1 MVDCKD
7 IKLCTLELMKSIK
20 RRKPVN
26 KMDEGKIVMLMN
38 VYIDK
43 LIFNIAS
50 LCALLCLKMGVKQI
64 LNNHMSYL
72 IHYINKYCNS
82 SRITSKSTTV
92 IVSIKGGSG
101 QKQSQQKQSQQQSQ
115 KQSQQQSQKQSQ
127 QQSQQQSQLSQGGM
141 RGGAFNTAAFFG
153 VDESRHYRAENVSGD
168 IMNIDFA
175 NNVARPA
182 LGLQMT
188 GGACS
193 KLNKAVKKK
202 MKKIFNNFNVKI
214 SDKMLDV
221 IMEKFNDILKE
232 FVKKLT
238 DTKAAELKY
247 ANFKKIV
254 YKSKIMKNDI

>member
-1 MVDCKD
+1 MIDCED
-7 IKLCTLELMKSIK
+7 IKLCSLELMKSIR
-20 RRKPVN
+20 RRKPIN

-38 VYIDK
+38 IYIDK

-64 LNNHMSYL
+64 LNNHMNYL

-82 SRITSKSTTV
+82 SRITGKSTTV
-92 IVSIKGGSG
+92 LVSIKGSNG
-101 QKQSQQKQSQQQSQ
+101 QQQN
-115 KQSQQQSQKQSQ
+115 K
-127 QQSQQQSQLSQGGM
+127 LSRGGM
-141 RGGAFNTAAFFG
+141 KGGAFNTAAFFG

-221 IMEKFNDILKE
+221 IMEQFNEIINN
-232 FVKKLT
+232 FIKKLT
-238 DTKAAELKY
+238 DTKATELKY
-247 ANFKKIV
+247 ANFKKLI

>member
-1 MVDCKD
+1 
-7 IKLCTLELMKSIK
+7 MKSIK
-20 RRKPVN
+20 RRKPIN

-38 VYIDK
+38 IYIDK

-64 LNNHMSYL
+64 LNNHMNYL

-92 IVSIKGGSG
+92 LVSIKGGSSSSSG
-101 QKQSQQKQSQQQSQ
+101 NKSQQSQSQQSQSAHSS
-115 KQSQQQSQKQSQ
+115 K
-127 QQSQQQSQLSQGGM
+127 GGM

-202 MKKIFNNFNVKI
+202 MKKIFNHFNVKI

-221 IMEKFNDILKE
+221 IMEQFNEI
-232 FVKKLT
+232 FNNFIKKLT
-238 DTKAAELKY
+238 DTKASELKY
-247 ANFKKIV
+247 SNFKKLI

>member
-20 RRKPVN
+20 RRKPIN

-38 VYIDK
+38 IYIDK

-64 LNNHMSYL
+64 LNNHMNYL

-82 SRITSKSTTV
+82 SRITGNSTTV
-92 IVSIKGGSG
+92 IVSIKGSNG
-101 QKQSQQKQSQQQSQ
+101 QQQN
-115 KQSQQQSQKQSQ
+115 K
-127 QQSQQQSQLSQGGM
+127 LSRGGM
-141 RGGAFNTAAFFG
+141 KGGAFNTAAFFG

-193 KLNKAVKKK
+193 KLNKVVKKK
-202 MKKIFNNFNVKI
+202 MKKIFNHFNVKI

-221 IMEKFNDILKE
+221 IMEQFQEIINNFI
-232 FVKKLT
+232 KKLT
-238 DTKAAELKY
+238 DTKATELKY
-247 ANFKKIV
+247 ANFKKLI

>member
-1 MVDCKD
+1 MIDCED
-7 IKLCTLELMKSIK
+7 IKLCSLELMKSIR
-20 RRKPVN
+20 RRKPIN

-38 VYIDK
+38 IYIDK

-64 LNNHMSYL
+64 LNNHMNYL

-82 SRITSKSTTV
+82 SRITGKSTTV
-92 IVSIKGGSG
+92 LVSIKGSNG
-101 QKQSQQKQSQQQSQ
+101 QQQN
-115 KQSQQQSQKQSQ
+115 K
-127 QQSQQQSQLSQGGM
+127 LSRGGM
-141 RGGAFNTAAFFG
+141 KGGAFNTAAFFG

-193 KLNKAVKKK
+193 KLNKVVKKK
-202 MKKIFNNFNVKI
+202 MKKIFNHFNVKI

-221 IMEKFNDILKE
+221 IMEQFQEIINNFI
-232 FVKKLT
+232 KKLT
-238 DTKAAELKY
+238 DTKATELKY
-247 ANFKKIV
+247 ANFKKLI

>member
-1 MVDCKD
+1 MISCKD
-7 IKLCTLELMKSIK
+7 IKICSLELMKTIK

-26 KMDEGKIVMLMN
+26 KMDEEKIVMLMN
-38 VYIDK
+38 IYIDR

-64 LNNHMSYL
+64 LHNHMTYL
-72 IHYINKYCNS
+72 IFYINKYCSS
-82 SRITSKSTTV
+82 SRIAKKSTAV
-92 IVSIKGGSG
+92 LVSVKGGS
-101 QKQSQQKQSQQQSQ
+101 QQQQQQQQQKQQQQ
-115 KQSQQQSQKQSQ
+115 QQQQQKGSK
-127 QQSQQQSQLSQGGM
+127 GM
-141 RGGAFNTAAFFG
+141 SGGAFNTAAFFG

-202 MKKIFNNFNVKI
+202 MKKIFKHFDVKI

-221 IMEKFNDILKE
+221 IMEQFNKIFNNFIE
-232 FVKKLT
+232 KLT
-238 DTKAAELKY
+238 DTKASELKY
-247 ANFKKIV
+247 ANFKKLI

>member
-7 IKLCTLELMKSIK
+7 IKLCTFELMKSIK

-101 QKQSQQKQSQQQSQ
+101 QKQNQQSQQKQSQQSQQKQSQQQSQ
-115 KQSQQQSQKQSQ
+115 QK
-127 QQSQQQSQLSQGGM
+127 QSQLSQGGM
-141 RGGAFNTAAFFG
+141 RGGSFNTAAFFG

>member
-1 MVDCKD
+1 
-7 IKLCTLELMKSIK
+7 MKSIK
-20 RRKPVN
+20 RRKPIN

-38 VYIDK
+38 IYIDK

-50 LCALLCLKMGVKQI
+50 LCALLCLKMGVKVI
-64 LNNHMSYL
+64 LNNHMKYL
-72 IHYINKYCNS
+72 IQYINKYCNS

-92 IVSIKGGSG
+92 LVSIKGGSG
-101 QKQSQQKQSQQQSQ
+101 KQSQKTQQNKHS
-115 KQSQQQSQKQSQ
+115 K
-127 QQSQQQSQLSQGGM
+127 GGM
-141 RGGAFNTAAFFG
+141 IGGAFNTAAFFG

-202 MKKIFNNFNVKI
+202 MKKIFKHFDVKI

-221 IMEKFNDILKE
+221 IMEQFNKIFNNFIE
-232 FVKKLT
+232 KLT
-238 DTKAAELKY
+238 DTKASELKY
-247 ANFKKIV
+247 ANFKKLI

>member
-1 MVDCKD
+1 MIDCKD
-7 IKLCTLELMKSIK
+7 IKLCSLELMKSIK
-20 RRKPVN
+20 RRKPIN

-38 VYIDK
+38 IYIDK

-101 QKQSQQKQSQQQSQ
+101 QKQSQKQSQQQSQQQSQ
-115 KQSQQQSQKQSQ
+115 KQSQQK
-127 QQSQQQSQLSQGGM
+127 QSQLSQGGM

>member
-1 MVDCKD
+1 MIDCKD
-7 IKLCTLELMKSIK
+7 IKLCSLELIKSIK
-20 RRKPVN
+20 RRKPIN
-26 KMDEGKIVMLMN
+26 KLDEGKIVMLMN
-38 VYIDK
+38 IYIDK

-64 LNNHMSYL
+64 LNNHMNYL

-82 SRITSKSTTV
+82 ARITGKSTTV
-92 IVSIKGGSG
+92 IVSTRD
-101 QKQSQQKQSQQQSQ
+101 
-115 KQSQQQSQKQSQ
+115 
-127 QQSQQQSQLSQGGM
+127 GM

-221 IMEKFNDILKE
+221 IMEQFNEI
-232 FVKKLT
+232 FNNFIKKLT
-238 DTKAAELKY
+238 DTKATELKY
-247 ANFKKIV
+247 ANFKKLI

>member
-7 IKLCTLELMKSIK
+7 IKLCTFELMKSIK

-101 QKQSQQKQSQQQSQ
+101 QQ
-115 KQSQQQSQKQSQ
+115 QSQ
-127 QQSQQQSQLSQGGM
+127 QQSQQKQSQLSQGGM

>member
-1 MVDCKD
+1 
-7 IKLCTLELMKSIK
+7 
-20 RRKPVN
+20 
-26 KMDEGKIVMLMN
+26 MDEGKIVMLMN
-38 VYIDK
+38 IYIDK

-64 LNNHMSYL
+64 LNNHMNYL

-92 IVSIKGGSG
+92 LVSIKGGSSG
-101 QKQSQQKQSQQQSQ
+101 SSGNKSQQGQSQQGQSAHSS
-115 KQSQQQSQKQSQ
+115 K
-127 QQSQQQSQLSQGGM
+127 GGM

-202 MKKIFNNFNVKI
+202 MKKIFNHFNVKI

-221 IMEKFNDILKE
+221 IMEQFNEI
-232 FVKKLT
+232 FNNFIKKLT
-238 DTKAAELKY
+238 DTKASELKY
-247 ANFKKIV
+247 SNFKKLI

>member
-1 MVDCKD
+1 MIDCKD
-7 IKLCTLELMKSIK
+7 IKLCSLELIKSIK
-20 RRKPVN
+20 RRKPIN
-26 KMDEGKIVMLMN
+26 KLDEGKIVMLMN
-38 VYIDK
+38 IYIDK

-82 SRITSKSTTV
+82 ARITGKSTTV
-92 IVSIKGGSG
+92 IVSTR
-101 QKQSQQKQSQQQSQ
+101 
-115 KQSQQQSQKQSQ
+115 
-127 QQSQQQSQLSQGGM
+127 GGM

-221 IMEKFNDILKE
+221 IMEQFNEI
-232 FVKKLT
+232 FNNFIKKLT
-238 DTKAAELKY
+238 DTKATELKY
-247 ANFKKIV
+247 ANFKKLI

>member
-1 MVDCKD
+1 MIDCND
-7 IKLCTLELMKSIK
+7 IKLCSLELMKSIK
-20 RRKPVN
+20 RRKPIN

-38 VYIDK
+38 IYIDK

-50 LCALLCLKMGVKQI
+50 LCALLCLKMGVKVI
-64 LNNHMSYL
+64 LNNHMKYL
-72 IHYINKYCNS
+72 IQYINKYCNS

-92 IVSIKGGSG
+92 LVSIKGGSG
-101 QKQSQQKQSQQQSQ
+101 SGKLQNKHSNW
-115 KQSQQQSQKQSQ
+115 
-127 QQSQQQSQLSQGGM
+127 GM

-193 KLNKAVKKK
+193 KLNKVVKKK
-202 MKKIFNNFNVKI
+202 MKKIFKHFDVKI

-221 IMEKFNDILKE
+221 IMEQFNKIFSNFIE
-232 FVKKLT
+232 KLT
-238 DTKAAELKY
+238 DTKASELKY
-247 ANFKKIV
+247 ANFKKLI

>member
-1 MVDCKD
+1 MIDCKD
-7 IKLCTLELMKSIK
+7 IKLCTLELMRSIK
-20 RRKPVN
+20 RRKPIN

-38 VYIDK
+38 IYIDK

-82 SRITSKSTTV
+82 SRITGNSTTV
-92 IVSIKGGSG
+92 IVSIKGSNG
-101 QKQSQQKQSQQQSQ
+101 QQQN
-115 KQSQQQSQKQSQ
+115 K
-127 QQSQQQSQLSQGGM
+127 LSRGGM
-141 RGGAFNTAAFFG
+141 KGGAFNTAAFFG

-193 KLNKAVKKK
+193 KLNKVVKKK
-202 MKKIFNNFNVKI
+202 MKNIFNHFNVKI

-221 IMEKFNDILKE
+221 IMEQFQEIINNFI
-232 FVKKLT
+232 KKLT
-238 DTKAAELKY
+238 DTKATELKY
-247 ANFKKIV
+247 ANFKKLI

>member
-7 IKLCTLELMKSIK
+7 IKLCTFELMKSIK

-101 QKQSQQKQSQQQSQ
+101 QKQSQKQSQ
-115 KQSQQQSQKQSQ
+115 
-127 QQSQQQSQLSQGGM
+127 QQQSQLSQGGM

>member
-1 MVDCKD
+1 MIDCED
-7 IKLCTLELMKSIK
+7 IKLCSLELMKSIR
-20 RRKPVN
+20 RRKPIN

-38 VYIDK
+38 IYIDK

-64 LNNHMSYL
+64 LNNHMNYL

-82 SRITSKSTTV
+82 SRITGKSTTV
-92 IVSIKGGSG
+92 IVSIKGSNG
-101 QKQSQQKQSQQQSQ
+101 QQQN
-115 KQSQQQSQKQSQ
+115 K
-127 QQSQQQSQLSQGGM
+127 LSQGGM
-141 RGGAFNTAAFFG
+141 KGGAFNTAAFFG

-221 IMEKFNDILKE
+221 IMEQFNEIINN
-232 FVKKLT
+232 FIKKLT
-238 DTKAAELKY
+238 DTKATELKY
-247 ANFKKIV
+247 ANFKKLI

>member
-7 IKLCTLELMKSIK
+7 IKLCTFELMKSIK

-101 QKQSQQKQSQQQSQ
+101 QKQSQQQSQ
-115 KQSQQQSQKQSQ
+115 K
-127 QQSQQQSQLSQGGM
+127 QSQLSQGGM

>member
-20 RRKPVN
+20 RRKPIN

-38 VYIDK
+38 IYIDK

-64 LNNHMSYL
+64 LNNHMNYL

-82 SRITSKSTTV
+82 SRITGNSTTV
-92 IVSIKGGSG
+92 IVSIKGSNG
-101 QKQSQQKQSQQQSQ
+101 QQQN
-115 KQSQQQSQKQSQ
+115 K
-127 QQSQQQSQLSQGGM
+127 LSRGGM
-141 RGGAFNTAAFFG
+141 KGGAFNTAAFFG

-193 KLNKAVKKK
+193 KLNKVVKKK
-202 MKKIFNNFNVKI
+202 MKKIFNHFNVKI

-221 IMEKFNDILKE
+221 IMEQFQEIINNFI
-232 FVKKLT
+232 KKLT
-238 DTKAAELKY
+238 DTKATELKY
-247 ANFKKIV
+247 ANFKKLI
-254 YKSKIMKNDI
+254 YNKIMKNDI

>member
-7 IKLCTLELMKSIK
+7 IKLCTFELMKSIK

-101 QKQSQQKQSQQQSQ
+101 Q
-115 KQSQQQSQKQSQ
+115 QKQSQ
-127 QQSQQQSQLSQGGM
+127 QQSQQKQSQQKQSQLSQGGM

>member
-1 MVDCKD
+1 MIDCKD

-20 RRKPVN
+20 RRKPIN

-38 VYIDK
+38 IYIDK

-64 LNNHMSYL
+64 LNNHMNYL

-82 SRITSKSTTV
+82 SRITGNSTTV
-92 IVSIKGGSG
+92 IVSIKGSNG
-101 QKQSQQKQSQQQSQ
+101 QQQN
-115 KQSQQQSQKQSQ
+115 K
-127 QQSQQQSQLSQGGM
+127 LSRGGM
-141 RGGAFNTAAFFG
+141 KGGAFNTAAFFG

-193 KLNKAVKKK
+193 KLNKVVKKK
-202 MKKIFNNFNVKI
+202 MKKIFNHFNVKI

-221 IMEKFNDILKE
+221 IMEQFQEIINNFI
-232 FVKKLT
+232 KKLT
-238 DTKAAELKY
+238 DTKATELKY
-247 ANFKKIV
+247 ANFKKLI

>member
-1 MVDCKD
+1 
-7 IKLCTLELMKSIK
+7 MKSIK
-20 RRKPVN
+20 RRKPIN

-38 VYIDK
+38 IYIDK

-64 LNNHMSYL
+64 LNNHMNYL

-82 SRITSKSTTV
+82 SRITGNSTTV
-92 IVSIKGGSG
+92 IVSIKGSNG
-101 QKQSQQKQSQQQSQ
+101 QQQN
-115 KQSQQQSQKQSQ
+115 K
-127 QQSQQQSQLSQGGM
+127 LSRGGM
-141 RGGAFNTAAFFG
+141 KGGAFNTAAFFG

-193 KLNKAVKKK
+193 KLNKVVKKK
-202 MKKIFNNFNVKI
+202 MKKIFNHFNVKI

-221 IMEKFNDILKE
+221 IMEQFQEIINNFI
-232 FVKKLT
+232 KKLT
-238 DTKAAELKY
+238 DTKATELKY
-247 ANFKKIV
+247 ANFKKLI

>member
-1 MVDCKD
+1 MIDCED
-7 IKLCTLELMKSIK
+7 IKLCSLELMKSIR
-20 RRKPVN
+20 RRKPIN

-38 VYIDK
+38 IYIDK

-64 LNNHMSYL
+64 LNNHMNYL

-82 SRITSKSTTV
+82 SRITGNSTTV
-92 IVSIKGGSG
+92 IVSIKGSNG
-101 QKQSQQKQSQQQSQ
+101 QQQN
-115 KQSQQQSQKQSQ
+115 K
-127 QQSQQQSQLSQGGM
+127 LSRGGM
-141 RGGAFNTAAFFG
+141 KGGAFNTAAFFG

-221 IMEKFNDILKE
+221 IMEQFNEIINN
-232 FVKKLT
+232 FIKKLT
-238 DTKAAELKY
+238 DTKATELKY
-247 ANFKKIV
+247 ANFKKLI

>member
-7 IKLCTLELMKSIK
+7 IKLCTFELMKSIK

-92 IVSIKGGSG
+92 IVSIKGGS
-101 QKQSQQKQSQQQSQ
+101 SQ
-115 KQSQQQSQKQSQ
+115 K
-127 QQSQQQSQLSQGGM
+127 QSQLSQGGM

-232 FVKKLT
+232 FVIKLT

-247 ANFKKIV
+247 TNFKKIV

>member
-101 QKQSQQKQSQQQSQ
+101 QKQSQKQSQQ
-115 KQSQQQSQKQSQ
+115 K
-127 QQSQQQSQLSQGGM
+127 QSQLSQGGM

>member
-1 MVDCKD
+1 
-7 IKLCTLELMKSIK
+7 
-20 RRKPVN
+20 
-26 KMDEGKIVMLMN
+26 MDEGKIVMLMN

-101 QKQSQQKQSQQQSQ
+101 QKQSQKQSQQ
-115 KQSQQQSQKQSQ
+115 K
-127 QQSQQQSQLSQGGM
+127 QSQLSQGGM

>member
-1 MVDCKD
+1 MIDCKD
-7 IKLCTLELMKSIK
+7 IKLCSLELIKSIK
-20 RRKPVN
+20 RRKPIN

-38 VYIDK
+38 IYIDK

-64 LNNHMSYL
+64 LNNHMNYL

-82 SRITSKSTTV
+82 SRITGNSTTV
-92 IVSIKGGSG
+92 IVSIKGSNG
-101 QKQSQQKQSQQQSQ
+101 QQQN
-115 KQSQQQSQKQSQ
+115 K
-127 QQSQQQSQLSQGGM
+127 LSRGGM
-141 RGGAFNTAAFFG
+141 KGGAFNTAAFFG

-193 KLNKAVKKK
+193 KLNKVVKKK
-202 MKKIFNNFNVKI
+202 MKKIFNHFNVKI

-221 IMEKFNDILKE
+221 IMEQFNEI
-232 FVKKLT
+232 FNNFIKKLT

-247 ANFKKIV
+247 ANFKKLI

>member
-7 IKLCTLELMKSIK
+7 IKLCTFELMKSIK

-101 QKQSQQKQSQQQSQ
+101 QKQSQQQQSQQ
-115 KQSQQQSQKQSQ
+115 KQSQQKQSQK
-127 QQSQQQSQLSQGGM
+127 QSQLSQGGM
-141 RGGAFNTAAFFG
+141 RGGSFNTAAFFG

-193 KLNKAVKKK
+193 KLNKVVKKK
-202 MKKIFNNFNVKI
+202 MKKIFNHFNVKI

>member
-1 MVDCKD
+1 MINCKD
-7 IKLCTLELMKSIK
+7 IELCTLELMKSIK

-38 VYIDK
+38 IYIDK

-64 LNNHMSYL
+64 LNNHMNYL

-82 SRITSKSTTV
+82 SRITSKSSTV
-92 IVSIKGGSG
+92 IVSMKGIKKGG
-101 QKQSQQKQSQQQSQ
+101 QQSL
-115 KQSQQQSQKQSQ
+115 QSHTS
-127 QQSQQQSQLSQGGM
+127 GGM
-141 RGGAFNTAAFFG
+141 KGGAFNTAAFFG
-153 VDESRHYRAENVSGD
+153 VDESRHYKTENVQGD
-168 IMNIDFA
+168 IMNIDFT
-175 NNVARPA
+175 NNFARPA

-193 KLNKAVKKK
+193 KLNKTVKKK
-202 MKKIFNNFNVKI
+202 MKKIFRHFNVKI

-221 IMEKFNDILKE
+221 IMEKFNEILQN
-232 FVKKLT
+232 FVKNLT
-238 DTKAAELKY
+238 DTKANELKF
-247 ANFKKIV
+247 ANFKKLI

>member
-1 MVDCKD
+1 MIDCED
-7 IKLCTLELMKSIK
+7 IKLCSLELMKSIR
-20 RRKPVN
+20 RRKPIN

-38 VYIDK
+38 IYIDK

-64 LNNHMSYL
+64 LNNHMNYL

-82 SRITSKSTTV
+82 SRITGKSTTV
-92 IVSIKGGSG
+92 LVSIKGSNG
-101 QKQSQQKQSQQQSQ
+101 QQQN
-115 KQSQQQSQKQSQ
+115 K
-127 QQSQQQSQLSQGGM
+127 LSKGGM
-141 RGGAFNTAAFFG
+141 KGGAFNTSAFFG
-153 VDESRHYRAENVSGD
+153 VDDSRHYRAENVSGD

-221 IMEKFNDILKE
+221 IMEQFNEIINN
-232 FVKKLT
+232 FIKKLT
-238 DTKAAELKY
+238 DTKATELKY
-247 ANFKKIV
+247 ANFKKLI